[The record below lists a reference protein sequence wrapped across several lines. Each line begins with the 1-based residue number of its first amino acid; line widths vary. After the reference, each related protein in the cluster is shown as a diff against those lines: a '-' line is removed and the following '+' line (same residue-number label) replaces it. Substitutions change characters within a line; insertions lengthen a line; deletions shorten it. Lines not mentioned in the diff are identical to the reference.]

1 MQVGISQL
9 AMCIADTR
17 RLLIPYNYVPRLIR
31 QAKRMTKYRMTTCFH
46 LWGSVGEEPVRT
58 DFLDSHRTDWTIQVM
73 DCFSSV
79 QQPWCSFLF
88 NQTNSSAFASIC
100 SPGVSLTVQQQKE
113 ENLRPGFISLLV
125 LSQQILWKQCPLF
138 REKRKGKWTLQNTNK
153 PSNLHL
159 TLQFQHQMLFPH
171 SALPTA
177 HSTLLLSCCLPTTL
191 LILIT
196 RRAFLDVCFLQFQNA
211 WSCTKPNNSL
221 QPTFM

>member
-17 RLLIPYNYVPRLIR
+17 RLLIPYNYVPWLIR

-125 LSQQILWKQCPLF
+125 LSQQILWEQCPLF
-138 REKRKGKWTLQNTNK
+138 REKRKKEKGSEPFKIPTSRATSTSPFSFSSRCSSHILLYQ
-153 PSNLHL
+153 
-159 TLQFQHQMLFPH
+159 QHI
-171 SALPTA
+171 A
-177 HSTLLLSCCLPTTL
+177 HFSC
-191 LILIT
+191 
-196 RRAFLDVCFLQFQNA
+196 RAACPQHYSFSSPEEPF
-211 WSCTKPNNSL
+211 
-221 QPTFM
+221 